1 MYDEHESVQR
11 RIAILGALVLLVA
24 AGCASVETTSEYGGA
39 GLPRPEQIL
48 VYDFAYSPGQ
58 VTLDPGLSAKLT
70 EARRGEP
77 RSVEELDVGRKAA
90 HALAE
95 HIVHGIRKLGLPAER
110 ASGAP
115 PSSGNVLVIKG
126 QFTSIDE
133 GNQTKR
139 VVIGLMAGRSEVRTH
154 VQVYDLTG
162 QGRRL
167 VESFETDAK
176 SAPVPGMAETMGA
189 GAVAGHLAASAV
201 ASTVLH
207 TVGEVFLADVD
218 GDAKATAKE
227 LVKKLSEFFVRQSWI
242 TPESAD

>member
-1 MYDEHESVQR
+1 MYDEHESILR
-11 RIAILGALVLLVA
+11 RTAILSALALFVV

-39 GLPRPEQIL
+39 GLPRPDRIL

-70 EARRGEP
+70 EARKGEP

-95 HIVHGIRKLGLPAER
+95 HIVHEIRKLGLPAER

-139 VVIGLMAGRSEVRTH
+139 VVIGLMAGRSEVKTH
-154 VQVYDLTG
+154 VQVYAATD
-162 QGRRL
+162 QGRQM

-201 ASTVLH
+201 ASTALH
-207 TVGEVFLADVD
+207 GLAEVFMADVD

-227 LVKKLSEFFVRQSWI
+227 LVEKLSEFFVRQGWI
-242 TPESAD
+242 TPEAVE